1 MGELKERIEE
11 LANPSIS
18 VAVGLLEPRESHIES
33 MARAKKWAEPIVV
46 CPPELAGFVRDAG
59 LEPSPSENPYEHLVQ
74 MLVKGDVDA
83 VVRGSLSARSTLSA
97 LRSALSLREIHRSAL
112 LSYGEREFA
121 LVPVGIDEGENV
133 EDRLHLATSSAQLLR
148 ALGIA
153 PSIGVLSGGRLEDRG
168 RSARVDATLDEGEL
182 VASKLCGMGYRAEHC
197 GILIERAVRTHNVLV
212 APDGVC
218 GNLIFRTLVL
228 LDGGVP
234 YGAPV
239 LDIDVVF
246 VDTSRAN
253 RSYERQIALASALAG
268 LRKGF

>member
-11 LANPSIS
+11 LAEPSIS
-18 VAVGLLEPRESHIES
+18 VAVGLLEPCESHVES
-33 MARAKKWAEPIVV
+33 IARARRWAEPLVV
-46 CPPELAGFVRDAG
+46 CPPQLAGFVKEAG
-59 LEPSPSENPYEHLVQ
+59 LEVSPSESPHEHLVQ
-74 MLVKGDVDA
+74 LLVEGDVDA
-83 VVRGSLSARSTLSA
+83 AVRGDLPAKITLSA
-97 LRSALSLREIHRSAL
+97 LKDALSLEQIHRSAL
-112 LSYGEREFA
+112 LGCGEREFA
-121 LVPVGIDEGENV
+121 LAPVGIDEGESV
-133 EDRLHLATSSAQLLR
+133 DDRVRLAVSSAELLKL
-148 ALGIA
+148 LGIA

-182 VASKLCGMGYRAEHC
+182 VASELCEMGYRAEHC
-197 GILIERAVRTHNVLV
+197 GILIERAVRTHNVLI

-234 YGAPV
+234 HGAPV

-253 RSYERQIALASALAG
+253 RSYERQMALASALAAV
-268 LRKGF
+268 RKGF